1 MTGYDIFKR
10 VCGLLGYE
18 GFFENA
24 DESKSVS
31 FLYILNQI
39 ISDLKLP
46 EVGALSSVVDLSQK
60 QKESVVY
67 GCAMLLAG
75 NLNDMALANTFTQL
89 YNGKRNGIL
98 CENTTR
104 QDVIPTPSGGG
115 N

>member
-10 VCGLLGYE
+10 VCALLGYE
-18 GFFENA
+18 GFFDNA

-31 FLYILNQI
+31 FLHIINQI
-39 ISDLKLP
+39 LSDLKLP

-67 GCAMLLAG
+67 GCAMLLAR
-75 NLNDMALANTFTQL
+75 NLNDMTLANTFTQL
-89 YNGKRNGIL
+89 NNGKRNGVL
-98 CENTTR
+98 CESNTR

>member
-1 MTGYDIFKR
+1 MTGYDIFKM
-10 VCGLLGYE
+10 VCALLGCE
-18 GFFENA
+18 GFFENG

-39 ISDLKLP
+39 LSDLKLP
-46 EVGALSSVVDLSQK
+46 EVGALSSVIDLSQN
-60 QKESVVY
+60 QKETVVY